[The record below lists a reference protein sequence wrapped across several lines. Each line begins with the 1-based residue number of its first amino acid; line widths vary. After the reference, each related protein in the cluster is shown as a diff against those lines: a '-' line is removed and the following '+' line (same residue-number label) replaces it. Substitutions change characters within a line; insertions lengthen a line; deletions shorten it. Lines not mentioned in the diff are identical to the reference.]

1 MRLAT
6 RSGLSLPR
14 SECPFQDHL
23 YGITV
28 PLPASSLPPGA
39 VPDPFGRGLL
49 PSVPVSREPGRDHR
63 LQPVAWLTLRSPA
76 SPQALL
82 PFGTRPSG
90 SPLGSIRRRGAY
102 FSKRPV
108 TFRSPPAATCYST
121 ADGSTFQARLRLSK
135 LAVPSVIPAGCV
147 PSAEAL
153 FLQPM
158 AFRSVLLRMDLPA
171 VLLFPAY
178 VGTFRDEVSFRPR
191 CAFPEGRAAGFRG
204 YRTEV
209 FCFLKPCD
217 SVVVRT
223 FPVSCDSPYIRDWS
237 GTRFP

>member
-135 LAVPSVIPAGCV
+135 LALQVIFQLSHRSIRRLVRTLSRWYSFRLLAF
-147 PSAEAL
+147 AL
-153 FLQPM
+153 QILAALLLQLPGESPPIRRSPPVG
-158 AFRSVLLRMDLPA
+158 FRSLNAL
-171 VLLFPAY
+171 
-178 VGTFRDEVSFRPR
+178 SFGSTL
-191 CAFPEGRAAGFRG
+191 CE
-204 YRTEV
+204 
-209 FCFLKPCD
+209 
-217 SVVVRT
+217 
-223 FPVSCDSPYIRDWS
+223 W
-237 GTRFP
+237 

>member
-135 LAVPSVIPAGCV
+135 LLSPCSLSMAVRSPCAGIT
-147 PSAEAL
+147 
-153 FLQPM
+153 QI
-158 AFRSVLLRMDLPA
+158 RSEGCR
-171 VLLFPAY
+171 
-178 VGTFRDEVSFRPR
+178 FRDSQLQSRCILITGSFAPLIGSIQGQPECCSHFAFLGFFWFS
-191 CAFPEGRAAGFRG
+191 CAA
-204 YRTEV
+204 
-209 FCFLKPCD
+209 
-217 SVVVRT
+217 
-223 FPVSCDSPYIRDWS
+223 
-237 GTRFP
+237 